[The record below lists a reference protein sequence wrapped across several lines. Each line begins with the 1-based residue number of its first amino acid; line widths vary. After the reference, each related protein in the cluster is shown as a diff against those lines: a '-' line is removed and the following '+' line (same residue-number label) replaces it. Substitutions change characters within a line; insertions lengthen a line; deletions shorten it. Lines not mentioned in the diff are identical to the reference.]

1 MKLGRV
7 KLPTGETVL
16 VRIDDAR
23 AVELTGVS
31 EGDLIKVAM
40 ARGKGPWRDGRSFA
54 LSEVSFLPP
63 VARPTSLRDFS
74 AFEAHTKNCVEGM
87 GQKMNPLWYDIPVFY
102 FSNPNCIIGEG
113 ATVIPPRKARSI
125 DYELEVA
132 ALIGREVRDLP
143 ADDPDWLACIAGFF
157 LMNDWSARD
166 LGSQEMKLF
175 MGPVKAKD
183 FATSFGPWLATPD
196 EFEEKDGRVSLP
208 LTARVNGET
217 WSNGNLGEMYFS
229 WSRILAHASAD
240 VTLVPGD
247 VIGSGT
253 CGSGCII
260 ELRITGGKDKHR
272 WLQAGDV
279 VELEAPSLGTLRNVV
294 GAPGA

>member
-1 MKLGRV
+1 MKLGRA

-16 VRIDDAR
+16 VRIDDGR

-31 EGDLIKVAM
+31 EVDLITVAM
-40 ARGKGPWRDGRSFA
+40 ARGKGPWRDGRTFA
-54 LSEVSFLPP
+54 LNEVSFLPP

-74 AFEAHTKNCVEGM
+74 AFEAHTKNTVESL
-87 GQKMNPLWYDIPVFY
+87 GQKMNPLWYEIPVFY
-102 FSNPNCIIGEG
+102 FSNPNCIIGDG
-113 ATVIPPRKARSI
+113 ATVTPPKKARSI

-132 ALIGREVRDLP
+132 ALIGSEVRDLS
-143 ADDPDWLACIAGFF
+143 ADDPGWLSHIAGFF

-175 MGPVKAKD
+175 MGPAKAKD

-196 EFEEKDGRVSLP
+196 EFEEKGGRLSLP

-217 WSNGNLGEMYFS
+217 WSNGDLAQMYFT
-229 WSRILAHASAD
+229 WPRILAHASAD

-260 ELRITGGKDKHR
+260 ELRITRGKDKHR

-279 VELEAPSLGTLRNVV
+279 VELEAPALGTLRNVV
-294 GAPGA
+294 GALGA